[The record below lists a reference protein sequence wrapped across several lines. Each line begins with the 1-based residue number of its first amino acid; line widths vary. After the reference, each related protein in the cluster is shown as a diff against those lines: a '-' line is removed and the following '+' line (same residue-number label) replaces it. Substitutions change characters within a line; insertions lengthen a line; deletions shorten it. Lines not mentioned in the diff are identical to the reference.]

1 MDQGRA
7 RRAKKLLSTEEKE
20 RGSRA
25 GSYRI
30 VLADDHAILRHGL
43 RKTLEQASGV
53 EVIGEAGDGLELL
66 NLVNRLRPQM
76 VILDISMPKL
86 RGIEAVREI
95 KKAHPHTKIL
105 ILTMHKER
113 EYLYHG
119 ISAGADGYLLKE
131 DSAGELF
138 SAIDRIQK
146 GRIYVSPNLSE
157 GLTEDW
163 VKLSRGE
170 RKGSLENEK
179 LSTREREVLK
189 LIAEGKSNKEIGG
202 LLLISPRTVE
212 RHRANILDK
221 LNLKKAADLVKY
233 AVQKGY
239 V

>member
-1 MDQGRA
+1 MDRKRQGRPHEVSPP
-7 RRAKKLLSTEEKE
+7 RGKE
-20 RGSRA
+20 RESRS

-30 VLADDHAILRHGL
+30 LLADDHAILRHGL
-43 RKTLEQASGV
+43 RKTLEHVGGL

-66 NLVNRLRPQM
+66 TLVNRLRPQM

-95 KKAHPHTKIL
+95 KKAQPYTKVL

-119 ISAGADGYLLKE
+119 ISAGAEGYLLKE
-131 DSAGELF
+131 DSAAELF
-138 SAIDRIQK
+138 SAIERVRK
-146 GRIYVSPNLSE
+146 GKIYVSPSLSE

-170 RKGSLENEK
+170 RKGSLEIEE

-189 LIAEGKSNKEIGG
+189 LIAEGKSSKEVGG
-202 LLLISPRTVE
+202 LLFISPRTVE

-221 LNLKKAADLVKY
+221 LNLKKAADLIKY